1 MAKTCYRGE
10 LYYADLGKGV
20 GSEQEGCRP
29 VVIVQNNMGNKYS
42 PTVIVAP
49 VTTNHE
55 AKAKLPT
62 HCYIG
67 AESGLDTSSVILLEQ
82 LRTIDKKRLGHYV
95 GRLNRTH
102 LRQLNQALAISIDLK
117 DPKKTQIRISLCKTC
132 ANSFYAAG
140 SFILRRS
147 GRMQADNL
155 TCCYCGQK
163 KGIEYTLHQKE

>member
-1 MAKTCYRGE
+1 MSKHYYRGE
-10 LYYADLGKGV
+10 LYYADLGKGI
-20 GSEQEGCRP
+20 GSEQEGYRP
-29 VVIVQNNMGNKYS
+29 VVIIQNNRGNKYS

-67 AESGLDTSSVILLEQ
+67 EESGQGSPSVIMLEQ
-82 LRTIDKKRLGHYV
+82 IRTIDKKRLGNYL

-117 DPKKTQIRISLCKTC
+117 EPKKPKIRICLCKTC
-132 ANSFYAAG
+132 THNFYDAG
-140 SFILRRS
+140 SCILRRT
-147 GRMQADNL
+147 GRLQTEHQ

-163 KGIEYTLHQKE
+163 KGIECLCQN